1 MPITLNKMQFD
12 IIALSLGVVQL
23 LPVKDE
29 LGREIV
35 YYDTSRTKLSKGS
48 KEIVVIFTSF
58 HCFPC
63 PN

>member
-12 IIALSLGVVQL
+12 IIALSLVVVQL

-48 KEIVVIFTSF
+48 K
-58 HCFPC
+58 
-63 PN
+63 